1 MFFKIFRWGLVTR
14 FISSVRQEGMRAA
27 VEKARIYLG
36 MVQRGE
42 GRSVFPTSEAPEAP
56 VENTDHL
63 YLTQIWQTL
72 ARSEA
77 FNIDQPPALLRKTR
91 KIALIGDLNLP
102 QCRKYRVEQLAE
114 FWRQRDI
121 DVMYSHYQDVPRCV
135 NALQDATHLME
146 YRLQTNPLTAMYR
159 YEARRLRLPVLYDL
173 DDPLFSVSA
182 YETYEN
188 MKAVDP
194 ALKAHFVSEAPKYLE
209 MMNGADVI
217 SVSTPGMV
225 EHAGLYSARPIYLR
239 RNFADTS
246 TLEDGLR
253 AMRSARNEGRKK
265 DVFRVAFASGSHG
278 HEVDFAI
285 IQDQIITF
293 LSAHKS
299 HRLMIL
305 GHFDVSLLP
314 DDLEDQLEL
323 HPFTTYDAYLRH
335 LATADCA
342 VMPLVDD
349 VFNRCK
355 SGVRVIDASS
365 VGVPSLV
372 GTVGDMSQIVVHGKT
387 GYVAQTSADWLTAL
401 QSLSKD
407 RGACAAM
414 GRKARETLESQW
426 AGNEGAHIIDPNL
439 LAWVQS

>member
-1 MFFKIFRWGLVTR
+1 MVLKIFRWGLVSR
-14 FISSVRQEGMRAA
+14 FISAVRQEGVRAA
-27 VEKARIYLG
+27 LGKVRIYLG
-36 MVQRGE
+36 MLRRGG
-42 GRSVFPTSEAPEAP
+42 GRSVFSSTGSP

-63 YLTQIWQTL
+63 YLTPMWQTL
-72 ARSEA
+72 AKSGA
-77 FNIDQPPALLRKTR
+77 FHIDQPPALLRKTR

-114 FWRQRDI
+114 FWRLRDV
-121 DVMYSHYQDVPRCV
+121 DVVYSHYQDVPRCAH
-135 NALQDATHLME
+135 ALQDATHVME

-159 YEARRLRLPVLYDL
+159 YEARRLRLPILYDL

-225 EHAGLYSARPIYLR
+225 EHAGLYTERPIFLR

-253 AMRSARNEGRKK
+253 AMQSVPPQGG
-265 DVFRVAFASGSHG
+265 DDLFRVAFASGSHG

-285 IQDQIITF
+285 IQDQMIAF
-293 LSAHKS
+293 LSAHET

-314 DDLEDQLEL
+314 DNLGDQLEL
-323 HPFTTYDAYLRH
+323 HPFTTYDAYLAH

-355 SGVRVIDASS
+355 SGVRVIDACS

-372 GTVGDMSQIVVHGKT
+372 GPVGDMAQMVVHGQT
-387 GYVAQTSADWLTAL
+387 GYVAQTPNDWLTAL
-401 QSLSKD
+401 QDLSKD
-407 RGACAAM
+407 RETCAEM
-414 GRKARETLESQW
+414 GRAARRTLETQW
-426 AGNEGAHIIDPNL
+426 AGNDGAHIIDPNL
-439 LAWVQS
+439 LAWVHS